1 MQKVQYYRNHMP
13 TDVNM
18 IGTQHMQAPAPFFH
32 FDPYVYQTLQSVM
45 GKNLVV
51 ETVKDT
57 LRGRLMDVKPDHIAV
72 QSGDEIF
79 FIRIAQIVTIMPD

>member
-1 MQKVQYYRNHMP
+1 MQYHRNIP
-13 TDVNM
+13 ADVNM
-18 IGTQHMQAPAPFFH
+18 MGTQQMQSPAPVFH
-32 FDPYVYQTLQSVM
+32 FDPYVYQTLQIVL
-45 GKNLVV
+45 GRNLVV

-72 QSGDEIF
+72 KSGDEIF

>member
-1 MQKVQYYRNHMP
+1 MQYYRNHMP
-13 TDVNM
+13 ADVNM
-18 IGTQHMQAPAPFFH
+18 MGTQHMQAPAPVFH

>member
-1 MQKVQYYRNHMP
+1 MQYYRNHMP
-13 TDVNM
+13 ADVNM
-18 IGTQHMQAPAPFFH
+18 MGTRQMQAPAPVFH